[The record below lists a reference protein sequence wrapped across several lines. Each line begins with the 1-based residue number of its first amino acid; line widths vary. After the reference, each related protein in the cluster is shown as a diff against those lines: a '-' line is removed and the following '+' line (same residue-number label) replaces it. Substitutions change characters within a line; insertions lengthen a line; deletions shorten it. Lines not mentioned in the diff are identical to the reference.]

1 MKVVIFVGPT
11 ISPGEAGQ
19 ILEATYLPPAKQA
32 DVIGVVYQQKP
43 DVIGIID
50 GVIETELSVWHKE
63 ILYALNSGAAV
74 YGASAMGALRAVE
87 LADFGMIGVGEVYHA
102 FKSNKLEDD
111 DEVLVSYRVENEG
124 YLRLSESMVNLRATF
139 NQAAA
144 AGIITGDVCN
154 KLIAIA
160 RSLYYPQRTFPAIFE
175 KAGQE
180 GVPKNIIEEVKAFV
194 SDHYVDVQKQDAR
207 ELLTKIANLTDK
219 DIGQG
224 GKTARPHG
232 GLFSAL
238 VNRDRRVWHEGVE
251 MPLYYIANHLG
262 INHPGIEE
270 LNFKAL
276 NRQLVLFLADMLE
289 VKVSEDEVDHESRR
303 FRSKHSLT
311 ADDVF
316 SHWLADNDIGL
327 AEFRELMHNTA
338 RIRRLQKWLLISRGL
353 EKNTSMILD
362 ELRLNNQY
370 TEWKAKTANIEKIVK
385 DKREDV
391 WQVYNHEE
399 LEELLNDH
407 VRHTDFRWHTEVPEL
422 SGETGFSRDALK
434 LELAREKVARQT
446 LDALLGKLFFS
457 GKS

>member
-11 ISPGEAGQ
+11 ISPQEAGS

-32 DVIGVVYQQKP
+32 DVIGVVYRHKP

-63 ILYALNSGAAV
+63 ILYALDSGAAV
-74 YGASAMGALRAVE
+74 YGAAALGALRAVE
-87 LADFGMIGVGEVYHA
+87 LAGFGMTGVGEVYRTFQA
-102 FKSNKLEDD
+102 NKLEDD
-111 DEVLVSYRVENEG
+111 DEVMVSYRVEKGG

-139 NQAAA
+139 KQAAA
-144 AGIITGDVCN
+144 AGIITADVCN

-160 RSLYYPQRTFPAIFE
+160 RSLYYPQRTFPTIFE

-180 GVPKNIIEEVKAFV
+180 GVSKNIIEEVKAYV

-207 ELLTKIANLTDK
+207 ELLQRIANLTDK
-219 DIGQG
+219 DIGQR
-224 GKTARPHG
+224 GKTEKPHG
-232 GLFSAL
+232 ALFRAL
-238 VNRDRRVWHEGVE
+238 VNRDRKVWHEGVE
-251 MPLYYIANHLG
+251 LPLYYIANYLG
-262 INHPGIEE
+262 INHPGIGD
-270 LNFKAL
+270 LNFSAL
-276 NRQLVLFLADMLE
+276 NRQLALFLADMLE
-289 VKVSEDEVDHESRR
+289 VQVSEDEVGHESRR
-303 FRSKHSLT
+303 FRNKHALA

-316 SHWLADNDIGL
+316 SRWLSDNDIGL

-353 EKNTSMILD
+353 EKNTPMILD
-362 ELRLNNQY
+362 ELRLANQY

-385 DKREDV
+385 DKSEEV
-391 WQVYNHEE
+391 WQAFNNED
-399 LEELLNDH
+399 LEELLNEH
-407 VRHTDFRWHTEVPEL
+407 LRHTDFRWHTGVPEL

-434 LELAREKVARQT
+434 LELAREKVARRT
-446 LDALLGKLFFS
+446 VDALLDKLFFS

>member
-1 MKVVIFVGPT
+1 MKVIIFVGPT
-11 ISPGEAGQ
+11 ISPEEAGS
-19 ILEATYLPPAKQA
+19 ILEAIYLPPAKQA
-32 DVIGVVYQQKP
+32 DVIGVVCQKKP

-50 GVIETELSVWHKE
+50 GVIETDLSVWHKE
-63 ILYALNSGAAV
+63 ILFALNNGVAV
-74 YGASAMGALRAVE
+74 YGAAAMGALRAVE
-87 LADFGMIGVGEVYHA
+87 LADFGMIGVGDVYQT
-102 FKSNKLEDD
+102 FKTNKLEDD
-111 DEVLVSYRVENEG
+111 DEVMVAYRVENEG

-139 NQAAA
+139 NKAAN
-144 AGIITGDVCN
+144 AGIITDDVCN
-154 KLIAIA
+154 KLISYAK
-160 RSLYYPQRTFPAIFE
+160 SLYYPDRSFPAIID
-175 KAGQE
+175 KAVHE
-180 GVPKNIIEEVKAFV
+180 GVSKNIINKVKAFV
-194 SDHYVDVQKQDAR
+194 SENHVDIQKQDAG
-207 ELLTKIANLTDK
+207 ELLKMISNLTEK
-219 DIGQG
+219 DIEKK

-238 VNRDRRVWHEGVE
+238 VNRDRKVWHEGVE
-251 MPLYYIANHLG
+251 MPLYYIANYLG
-262 INHPGIEE
+262 INHPGIED

-276 NRQLVLFLADMLE
+276 NRQLVLFLADILE
-289 VKVSEDEVDHESRR
+289 VKVSEDDVDHESRR

-316 SHWLADNDIGL
+316 SLWLSDNDIGL

-353 EKNTSMILD
+353 EKNTSLILG

-391 WQVYNHEE
+391 WQAFNNEE

-407 VRHTDFRWHTEVPEL
+407 VRHTGFRWHTDVPEL

-446 LDALLGKLFFS
+446 LDSLIGKLFFS
-457 GKS
+457 DKS